1 MRLEYF
7 GILLVCRA
15 WWTITMRLKLF
26 ILSIALVT
34 GCSPAPI
41 ITANGCDSFDPCI
54 TQNGIAVLA
63 PPEVAKP
70 ILLSAQEGARYFKR
84 YFGKEALPIA
94 IVSGGKVSPEM
105 HINLKEAGYES
116 ALPWL
121 SANDKIA
128 LAQSTIRR
136 QLIEQTKGMPPE
148 QQEAIIKMALA
159 KMDKTET
166 MPGTMSAI
174 EQGALTHELGHKWF
188 ISAFPREDDE
198 VNNTQRYGGWA
209 PDWLDETAA
218 VLLENES
225 MVSRRRKAF
234 KTMKSEDLY
243 PLKEFFTM
251 EHPALK
257 SALALN
263 EKFGSNNTM
272 GESRAIILTDE
283 KADEF
288 LQGSAATDPTIF
300 YTQARG
306 FADYVMSATQDEQ
319 IFAKLAQHLSV
330 DQTLESWLAQTDG
343 LDNSLEALTQ
353 DWNKWLETR

>member
-1 MRLEYF
+1 M
-7 GILLVCRA
+7 
-15 WWTITMRLKLF
+15 
-26 ILSIALVT
+26 
-34 GCSPAPI
+34 
-41 ITANGCDSFDPCI
+41 

-63 PPEVAKP
+63 PPDVAKP
-70 ILLSAQEGARYFKR
+70 ILLTARQGAENFKR

-94 IVSGGKVSPEM
+94 IVPGGKISPEM
-105 HINLKEAGYES
+105 HINLKEAGYDS

-121 SANDKIA
+121 SVKDKTA

-136 QLIEQTKGMPPE
+136 QVIEQTKGMPSE
-148 QQEAIIKMALA
+148 QQEAIIEMALA

-166 MPGTMSAI
+166 MPGAMSAI

-188 ISAFPREDDE
+188 ISAFPLEGDIQ
-198 VNNTQRYGGWA
+198 TPQRYGGWA

-225 MVSRRRKAF
+225 MVSRRRKAL

-263 EKFGSNNTM
+263 EKFGSNNTI
-272 GESRAIILTDE
+272 GGSRAIILTDE
-283 KADEF
+283 QADEF
-288 LQGSAATDPTIF
+288 LEGSAETDPTTF
-300 YTQARG
+300 YNQARG
-306 FADYVMSATQDEQ
+306 FADYAMSATGDEQ
-319 IFAKLAQHLSV
+319 VFAKLIQHLSSGG
-330 DQTLESWLAQTDG
+330 TLESWLAQTDG
-343 LDNSLEALTQ
+343 LNNNLEGLTE

>member
-1 MRLEYF
+1 M
-7 GILLVCRA
+7 
-15 WWTITMRLKLF
+15 
-26 ILSIALVT
+26 
-34 GCSPAPI
+34 
-41 ITANGCDSFDPCI
+41 

-63 PPEVAKP
+63 PPDVAKP
-70 ILLSAQEGARYFKR
+70 ILLTARQGAENFKR

-94 IVSGGKVSPEM
+94 IVPGGKISPEM
-105 HINLKEAGYES
+105 HIDLKDAGYDS

-121 SANDKIA
+121 SVNDKTA

-136 QLIEQTKGMPPE
+136 QVIEQTKGMPSE
-148 QQEAIIKMALA
+148 QQEAIIEMALA
-159 KMDKTET
+159 KMEKKET
-166 MPGTMSAI
+166 MPGAMSVI

-188 ISAFPREDDE
+188 ISAFPREGDIQ
-198 VNNTQRYGGWA
+198 TPQRYGGWA

-234 KTMKSEDLY
+234 NNMKSEDLY

-263 EKFGSNNTM
+263 EKFGSNNSI
-272 GESRAIILTDE
+272 GGSRAIILSDE
-283 KADEF
+283 EADEF

-330 DQTLESWLAQTDG
+330 GETLESWLALTDG
-343 LDNSLEALTQ
+343 LDNSLEGLTD
-353 DWNKWLETR
+353 DWNKWLKAR